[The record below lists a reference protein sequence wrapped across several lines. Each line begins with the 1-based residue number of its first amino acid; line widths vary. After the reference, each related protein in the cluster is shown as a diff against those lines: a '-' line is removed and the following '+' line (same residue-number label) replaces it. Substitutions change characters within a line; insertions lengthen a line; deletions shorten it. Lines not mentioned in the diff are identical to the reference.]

1 LKGAESTLDIE
12 GQRSDVTAATFG
24 RGIEAWKA
32 IVVRYTTALGRGE
45 EESLLL

>member
-1 LKGAESTLDIE
+1 MKTRWNTGNESKHT
-12 GQRSDVTAATFG
+12 G
-24 RGIEAWKA
+24 RGIETWKA